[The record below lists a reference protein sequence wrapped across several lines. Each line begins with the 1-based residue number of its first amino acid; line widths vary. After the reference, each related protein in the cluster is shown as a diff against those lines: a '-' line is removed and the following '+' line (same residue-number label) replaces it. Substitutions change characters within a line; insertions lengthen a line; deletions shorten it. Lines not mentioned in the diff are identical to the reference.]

1 MTFIK
6 MKPAAEASIEIDKNL
21 KRFFENFNPP
31 NFGEWG
37 IKTTKSNSFSPRVD
51 VNEDNENLYVIAEV
65 PGVDKNDIKINLVGD
80 VLTITGEKKSEVIDE
95 KKNYYRTERRYGSF
109 TRSFTLPSEVVI
121 DKISAEYKEGV
132 LNITLPKTE
141 EAKIVEKQIEIK

>member
-1 MTFIK
+1 

>member
-1 MTFIK
+1 

-37 IKTTKSNSFSPRVD
+37 IKTTKSNSFSPKVD

-95 KKNYYRTERRYGSF
+95 KKNYYRTERRYGTF

>member
-37 IKTTKSNSFSPRVD
+37 IKTTKSNSFSP
-51 VNEDNENLYVIAEV
+51 
-65 PGVDKNDIKINLVGD
+65 G
-80 VLTITGEKKSEVIDE
+80 
-95 KKNYYRTERRYGSF
+95 
-109 TRSFTLPSEVVI
+109 
-121 DKISAEYKEGV
+121 
-132 LNITLPKTE
+132 
-141 EAKIVEKQIEIK
+141 